1 MLPMII
7 RENPSLQKLIFTNG
21 DKAVDIDFFT
31 LFSMILGGYPCSPL
45 QLEREQSFVSIA
57 NVTNAGEGSTR

>member
-31 LFSMILGGYPCSPL
+31 LFSMILGVILVSLSL
-45 QLEREQSFVSIA
+45 QEREQSFVSIA